1 MNTAGHLGV
10 TDIDVLALA
19 VRDNESRRLIGE
31 AITAYRGGA
40 LRSAIVS
47 TWIAV
52 AYDIIAKARELA
64 TQGEA
69 APQAFVKELDDA
81 IDAGDKR
88 KLQTIEAELITNADS
103 DLQLLAPHELDALVR
118 LQRDR
123 NLCAHPAFVVEDEL
137 YQPSPEL
144 VRAHIVHALLY
155 LLVHAPLQGKS
166 AIARFE
172 VDLLS
177 PSFPA
182 TAEEI
187 STFLGT
193 RYLDRAKSVLVE
205 NLIKAIISAPFG
217 LEKAKYAGKI
227 RTLALTLREIANAKT
242 QIYDS
247 IVPGY
252 VAQKFYSVTDDVIL
266 RICPFLANDPRIWD
280 WLKESEH
287 TRIRRLLE
295 TGDVETLKSC
305 CAFDAIATDPVSEVL
320 LDRFDKFPDAVQ
332 INIIL
337 DHPSK
342 ELVSKGIEIYA
353 QAATFRHAE
362 KLGQSVILPLADCFD
377 SKNVEAVL
385 KAASENEQIWD
396 AIRSPAVLEQL
407 FDQTI
412 PLLVETRP
420 HWEAFVRELIDRK
433 GGDLTDYSDQ
443 PIVRIQ
449 KRLDGNGEIS

>member
-1 MNTAGHLGV
+1 MNTAGQLGS
-10 TDIDVLALA
+10 TDIDVFALA

-47 TWIAV
+47 AWIAV
-52 AYDIIAKARELA
+52 AYDVIAKARELA
-64 TQGEA
+64 NQGEA
-69 APQAFVKELDDA
+69 APQAFVEELDDA
-81 IDAGDKR
+81 IEADDKR
-88 KLQTIEAELITNADS
+88 KLQTIESELITKADS

-123 NLCAHPAFVVEDEL
+123 HLCAHPAFVVEDEL
-137 YQPSPEL
+137 YQPTPEL
-144 VRAHIVHALLY
+144 VRAHIVHALQY

-166 AIARFE
+166 AIARFDA
-172 VDLLS
+172 DLLS

-182 TAEEI
+182 TPEEI
-187 STFLGT
+187 STFLRT
-193 RYLDRAKSVLVE
+193 RYLDRAKAVLVV

-217 LEKAKYAGKI
+217 VESAKYAGKI

-252 VAQKFYSVTDDVIL
+252 VAQKFDSVTDDVIL

-305 CAFDAIATDPVSEVL
+305 CAFDAIATDPVSGVL

-332 INIIL
+332 ISIIL
-337 DHPSK
+337 EHPSK
-342 ELVSKGIEIYA
+342 ELVSKGVEIYS

-362 KLGQSVILPLADCFD
+362 HLGQSVIIPLAEFFD
-377 SKNVEAVL
+377 SRDVEAVL
-385 KAASENEQIWD
+385 TAASENEQIWLANGTS
-396 AIRSPAVLEQL
+396 AILGQL
-407 FDQTI
+407 FDQTTS
-412 PLLVETRP
+412 LLSESRP
-420 HWEAFVRELIDRK
+420 HWEEFVRGQIEQMD
-433 GGDLTDYSDQ
+433 GDASEYYSY
-443 PIVRIQ
+443 PSIQ
-449 KRLDGNGEIS
+449 RRLERSGDSS